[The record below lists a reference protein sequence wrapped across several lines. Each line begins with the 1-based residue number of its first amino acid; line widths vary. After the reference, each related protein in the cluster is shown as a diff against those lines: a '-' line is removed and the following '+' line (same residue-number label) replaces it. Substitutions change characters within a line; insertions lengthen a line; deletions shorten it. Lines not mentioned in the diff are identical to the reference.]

1 MRIGHQSLVGLA
13 LASLVLLGCAGA
25 ANAGTIVLGSPAIIA
40 NAPSYEFLNP
50 TGAANVLTNNV
61 VDYALQVPGQYQ
73 INRQFS
79 APQPN
84 ALLATSGAGSYSFQD
99 TYVFTV
105 PVATA
110 GDVLTATLNLGNIFN
125 ISNLQVRMYGFA
137 QGSALPGPTVGSI
150 PGGALT
156 PIPWTGFA
164 TGQNSLTLNFTAI
177 PAGTYY
183 IDIRGSVTGS
193 AGGSYLAA
201 LNVAPVPLPAA
212 LPMLLSGLGLLGLRR
227 RRTMH

>member
-1 MRIGHQSLVGLA
+1 MHFSFRSLA
-13 LASLVLLGCAGA
+13 LLAAGSLIATGA
-25 ANAGTIVLGSPAIIA
+25 AQAGTIVLGSPGVIT

-50 TGAANVLTNNV
+50 SGAGNVLTDNL

-73 INRQFS
+73 LVRQFT

-84 ALLATSGAGSYSFQD
+84 SLLGTSGTGSYSFQD

-105 PVATA
+105 PAVTS
-110 GDVLTATLNLGNIFN
+110 GDVLAATLDLANIFN

-137 QGSALPGPTVGSI
+137 QGTPLPGPSVGAFP
-150 PGGALT
+150 PGAINA
-156 PIPWTGFA
+156 IPWAGIA
-164 TGQNSLTLNFTAI
+164 PGQSSVTMNFSAI

-183 IDIRGSVTGS
+183 LDIRGSVTGT

-201 LNVAPVPLPAA
+201 LNVQPVPLPAA
-212 LPMLLSGLGLLGLRR
+212 LPLLLSGLGLVGLRR
-227 RRTMH
+227 RRTH

>member
-1 MRIGHQSLVGLA
+1 MRSSLSRFGL
-13 LASLVLLGCAGA
+13 LAVTCLLATA
-25 ANAGTIVLGSPAIIA
+25 TAHAGTVALGSPAIIA
-40 NAPSYEFLNP
+40 NAPSYEYLDP
-50 TGAANVLTNNV
+50 TGAANVLTDNA

-84 ALLATSGAGSYSFQD
+84 ALLNTSGAGSYSFQD
-99 TYVFTV
+99 TYVLSV

-110 GDVLTATLNLGNIFN
+110 GDLLTATLNLGDIFN

-137 QGSALPGPTVGSI
+137 AGTPLPGATVGAI

-156 PIPWTGFA
+156 PIGWTGFA
-164 TGQNSLTLNFTAI
+164 TGQNSITLNFSAI

-183 IDIRGSVTGS
+183 LDIRGSVTGT

-212 LPMLLSGLGLLGLRR
+212 LPLLMSGLGLLGLRR
-227 RRTMH
+227 RRVH